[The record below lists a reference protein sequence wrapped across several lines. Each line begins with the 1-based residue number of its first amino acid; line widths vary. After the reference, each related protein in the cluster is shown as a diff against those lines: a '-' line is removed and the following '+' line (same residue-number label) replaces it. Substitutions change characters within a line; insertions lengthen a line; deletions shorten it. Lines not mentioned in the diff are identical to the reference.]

1 MRGLLYGAIAAVALG
16 TASRAADQSA
26 MPLKAPKASAAY
38 DWTGAY
44 VGGHAGWG
52 VGTVGVGANAAP
64 GEILAVPNVPLSG
77 MLAGFQA
84 GYNWQL
90 ANRLVLGV
98 EADVTFVDYF
108 GNRLAGELVE
118 GRTSTIQANLHNFG
132 TLRGRVGYAF
142 GRILPY
148 VTAGVAW
155 GHNKIDV
162 NYENELA
169 PTKTL
174 MQLGWT
180 IGAGIDYAFDDRW
193 SLRAEYGYVDL
204 GARTYDS
211 VFLDQEAM
219 PGLRISPRIHALKL
233 GLNYRLT
240 PPGGSK
246 ADGADAT
253 PDWSDW
259 SIHGQSTFI
268 EQGYPS
274 FNSPYEGPHSLSGAS
289 QARNTITATAFV
301 GRRLWEGAEF
311 YFNPEIDQGFGLSDT
326 LGLGGFSNGEAQK
339 SNYPVPHPNIARL
352 FLRQTFG
359 FVGEQEKVEDGPNQI
374 AGKRDV
380 SRLTFTVGKVAVTD
394 FFDDNAYSHD
404 PRATFMNWSLWEAG
418 AFDYPADTIG
428 LTWGAVAELNQKDWA
443 LRAGYFLVPVVS
455 NVNPL
460 DLHIPERGGYLVE
473 LETRYSVFSQ
483 PGKLRLIGWLTRANA
498 GSYSE
503 TLDNPLFGV
512 DITQTRR
519 TREKYGLVANLEQA
533 ITADLGVFSR
543 LSWNNGKTE
552 IMSFTDIDA
561 SGSLG
566 AVLKGTAWHR
576 PDDKIGL
583 AGAINGLS
591 ADHRDFIAAG
601 GLGPLIGDGRL
612 NYREERILEAYYA
625 IGLTKWATLTLDYQ
639 FVANPAYNADRGPV
653 SIFSTRL
660 HAEF

>member
-1 MRGLLYGAIAAVALG
+1 
-16 TASRAADQSA
+16 
-26 MPLKAPKASAAY
+26 
-38 DWTGAY
+38 
-44 VGGHAGWG
+44 
-52 VGTVGVGANAAP
+52 VGVGANAAP

-359 FVGEQEKVEDGPNQI
+359 FLVVENQSPLR
-374 AGKRDV
+374 AGDHTGGARRRH
-380 SRLTFTVGKVAVTD
+380 SPAP
-394 FFDDNAYSHD
+394 ACSHD
-404 PRATFMNWSLWEAG
+404 PRRRRFEPARQQDRAG
-418 AFDYPADTIG
+418 ARRRRVRPA
-428 LTWGAVAELNQKDWA
+428 
-443 LRAGYFLVPVVS
+443 S
-455 NVNPL
+455 
-460 DLHIPERGGYLVE
+460 
-473 LETRYSVFSQ
+473 
-483 PGKLRLIGWLTRANA
+483 PG
-498 GSYSE
+498 
-503 TLDNPLFGV
+503 V
-512 DITQTRR
+512 
-519 TREKYGLVANLEQA
+519 
-533 ITADLGVFSR
+533 
-543 LSWNNGKTE
+543 
-552 IMSFTDIDA
+552 A
-561 SGSLG
+561 SG
-566 AVLKGTAWHR
+566 R
-576 PDDKIGL
+576 RC
-583 AGAINGLS
+583 AGDRRS
-591 ADHRDFIAAG
+591 A
-601 GLGPLIGDGRL
+601 
-612 NYREERILEAYYA
+612 
-625 IGLTKWATLTLDYQ
+625 
-639 FVANPAYNADRGPV
+639 
-653 SIFSTRL
+653 
-660 HAEF
+660 